1 MTPGN
6 SLGCKQSGLRRVFS
20 PVGDVAAAR
29 PLLFSRK
36 DLSVYYPNPY
46 FTGNGGL
53 ASSWGCRVQPGV
65 GGAGCMRGLLPDSP
79 TATPGKARTTFQ
91 QGTGVTGLEQGSVP
105 AEALLPATMDP
116 SQLLHSPPARGIQVW
131 CVFGGLHG
139 VNSPPAPPQASWDTP
154 PMTTAQRVGK
164 RQAPC
169 TSRTSSS
176 WVCAHPC
183 PEPLGTRTPASRHR
197 APQPWAEGWG
207 SCTLAAGLP

>member
-79 TATPGKARTTFQ
+79 TATSGKARTTFQ

-116 SQLLHSPPARGIQVW
+116 SQLLHSPPAGGSRFGVCLGVCMVW
-131 CVFGGLHG
+131 TPHQHLLRRQGT
-139 VNSPPAPPQASWDTP
+139 PPQ
-154 PMTTAQRVGK
+154 MTTA
-164 RQAPC
+164 
-169 TSRTSSS
+169 
-176 WVCAHPC
+176 
-183 PEPLGTRTPASRHR
+183 
-197 APQPWAEGWG
+197 
-207 SCTLAAGLP
+207 

>member
-79 TATPGKARTTFQ
+79 TATSGKARTTFQ

-139 VNSPPAPPQASWDTP
+139 VNSPPAPPQASGDTP
-154 PMTTAQRVGK
+154 PNDN
-164 RQAPC
+164 
-169 TSRTSSS
+169 SSKGGEKAGPS
-176 WVCAHPC
+176 YIQDLFQLGMC
-183 PEPLGTRTPASRHR
+183 PPLPRTPGHQNPCFQA
-197 APQPWAEGWG
+197 
-207 SCTLAAGLP
+207 